1 MSPPKG
7 SVETSE
13 RPAKNTPAR
22 AAAGPPADPAPDAN
36 VDKIR
41 EILFGG
47 QMQDYEQRFA
57 TLESRLAAAAAE
69 LREETRA
76 RLDALEAFTKKEL
89 AALSDR
95 LATERRERTEAVAGA
110 VGDLETA
117 DGAIELRID
126 ALDERTADDGSQI
139 RDQLLQQSKTASDDL
154 RRVQRALSDRIDEE
168 ARALRSAKTD
178 RQALA
183 GLLADMAMRLSEPD
197 SPEDAAS

>member
-7 SVETSE
+7 SVAASE
-13 RPAKNTPAR
+13 RPTKNSGAPAP
-22 AAAGPPADPAPDAN
+22 AAAPEPPADGN

-47 QMQDYEQRFA
+47 QMQDYEQRFT
-57 TLESRLAAAAAE
+57 TLENRLAAAAAE

-95 LATERRERTEAVAGA
+95 LATERRERTEAIAGA

-117 DGAIELRID
+117 DSAIEQRID
-126 ALDERTADDGSQI
+126 ALDERTADESSQM
-139 RDQLLQQSKTASDDL
+139 RDQLLQQSKSQADDL

-168 ARALRSAKTD
+168 ARALRASKTD

-197 SPEDAAS
+197 SPEDGAP

>member
-13 RPAKNTPAR
+13 RPAKNSTAR
-22 AAAGPPADPAPDAN
+22 ADAAPPADVAPDAN

-47 QMQDYEQRFA
+47 QMQDYEQRFT
-57 TLESRLAAAAAE
+57 TLENRLAAAAAE

-89 AALSDR
+89 ATLSDR

-139 RDQLLQQSKTASDDL
+139 RDQLLQQSKAASDDL

-183 GLLADMAMRLSEPD
+183 GLLADMAMRLSEPEA
-197 SPEDAAS
+197 PEDAAP